1 MEQKELLF
9 ALSKM
14 MSVVGFEVYDREAL
28 TALFEPYFDEHE
40 YDAIGNHIFIRRC
53 GKENAPRVL
62 VDTHYDEIGLMV
74 KSITDDGFLHI
85 CNLGGV
91 DVRILPA
98 AELVVYGKEPIPGI
112 VLTKPRELMT
122 KEEKKKLVPME
133 ELVVDIGM
141 TREEAE
147 IAAPIGTPVG
157 FEPVCTELKTGY
169 LVGKGFDNK
178 CSAAVVFDA
187 LTSLDMKSLSCDIY
201 FSMSG
206 REEVGHRSISAA
218 TYRIRPDLA
227 LVLDVTFGNAP
238 GSEKI
243 CSSDMRGG
251 PVVSLTATL
260 DTELTDF
267 IIETAKKHE
276 IPVQTVVEAMS
287 TSTHADDIYLA
298 AGGVPTALISIPTW
312 FMHTANEMVHPDDMK
327 ASADLVA
334 AVIKDK
340 FGVIAE
346 EEEAGA

>member
-1 MEQKELLF
+1 MLF
-9 ALSKM
+9 ALSKI
-14 MSVVGFEVYDREAL
+14 MSVVGFESYDEEAL
-28 TALFEPYFDEHE
+28 TALFAPYFDEHE

-74 KSITDDGFLHI
+74 KSITDEGFLHI

-98 AELVVYGKEPIPGI
+98 SELVIYGKERIPGI

-122 KEEKKKLVPME
+122 KEEKKRLVPMD
-133 ELVVDIGM
+133 ELLVDIGM
-141 TREEAE
+141 TKEEAE
-147 IAAPIGTPVG
+147 EFAPIGTPVG

-169 LVGKGFDNK
+169 FAGKGFDNK
-178 CSAAVVFDA
+178 CSAAAVFDA
-187 LTSLDMKSLSCDIY
+187 LTSLDMSKLSCDIY

-206 REEVGHRSISAA
+206 REEVGHRAISSAV
-218 TYRIRPDLA
+218 YRIRPDLA

-243 CSSDMRGG
+243 CSSDMKGG

-267 IIETAKKHE
+267 ILETGKKHK
-276 IPVQTVVEAMS
+276 IPVQSVVEAMS

-327 ASADLVA
+327 ASAALVK
-334 AVIKDK
+334 AVISDK
-340 FGVIAE
+340 YGISDE
-346 EEEAGA
+346 TEEAEA